1 MVYPEDARDTT
12 DHRLPRSPISDLLPA
27 VNLSK
32 FELAVAGDHVRGL
45 IQPEV
50 QSPWEGE
57 GEPGD
62 LGYVR
67 L

>member
-1 MVYPEDARDTT
+1 MKYPTSSKRFEHSLSLSLKTGESHDQGFVNNTVCVCVY
-12 DHRLPRSPISDLLPA
+12 L
-27 VNLSK
+27 
-32 FELAVAGDHVRGL
+32 
-45 IQPEV
+45 PEV